1 MTGTTLWA
9 WARPRLLDA
18 VRGLPL
24 AVLAYPANIALFVLS
39 VLALACTPLFGVGV
53 LAFPAVTALV
63 RRLADLHR
71 RLSAAWAG
79 IPVPQPYRP
88 PPEAGPWLALRRYRW
103 VVRDPATWRE
113 LVWLLADLPVSLTLA
128 LVPAALVAYGALGVL
143 LIPVLIRSTGVPWG
157 YGATWPIEN
166 AFQAVLVFPEG
177 VLATAAGLVL
187 APRFLRLHALFHHV
201 FLARTRTA
209 ALAQRVKHLAD
220 TRADT
225 VQTQTAEL
233 RRIERDLHDGAQARL
248 VALTMHVGL
257 AEELMNTDPQAA
269 RHLLAQARETG
280 GQALADLRDLVRG
293 IYPPVL
299 AERGLP
305 GGVRALALTLAVP
318 VEVAV
323 DLPGRL
329 PAPIESAAYFA
340 VAEALAN
347 VAKHSHATHA
357 RIDLRYTG
365 GTLRVAVH
373 DDGVG
378 GADPATGTGLGG
390 IRRRLAAFDGTMTL
404 ASPPGGPTVVRME
417 LPCALS
423 SPRTTPSSGTA

>member
-1 MTGTTLWA
+1 M
-9 WARPRLLDA
+9 
-18 VRGLPL
+18 
-24 AVLAYPANIALFVLS
+24 
-39 VLALACTPLFGVGV
+39 
-53 LAFPAVTALV
+53 
-63 RRLADLHR
+63 
-71 RLSAAWAG
+71 
-79 IPVPQPYRP
+79 
-88 PPEAGPWLALRRYRW
+88 
-103 VVRDPATWRE
+103 
-113 LVWLLADLPVSLTLA
+113 
-128 LVPAALVAYGALGVL
+128 
-143 LIPVLIRSTGVPWG
+143 
-157 YGATWPIEN
+157 
-166 AFQAVLVFPEG
+166 
-177 VLATAAGLVL
+177 
-187 APRFLRLHALFHHV
+187 
-201 FLARTRTA
+201 
-209 ALAQRVKHLAD
+209 
-220 TRADT
+220 
-225 VQTQTAEL
+225 
-233 RRIERDLHDGAQARL
+233 
-248 VALTMHVGL
+248 
-257 AEELMNTDPQAA
+257 
-269 RHLLAQARETG
+269 
-280 GQALADLRDLVRG
+280 RG